1 MKRTDLKKADWDV
14 IVVGAGIAGLGVAR
28 ALVLKKKR
36 VLVLEKPVRGASS
49 SNASGILDP
58 FVDLDFRPSI
68 LGVTIPALKG
78 YGRWIKQIE
87 KATGFSTG
95 YEKRPLL
102 YTATSKAEE
111 TKLKRFLYIRGVRQ
125 VMRVRWLERDE
136 ILRLES
142 EIDSGVRG
150 GLYLPEVA
158 RVLPAKLMRTM
169 RAWLKK
175 QGVVFQSVSVAP
187 ELLIEKNRTL
197 GIKVGSRSFRAEK
210 VVGCLGAWASIEE
223 KQTGLRQPV
232 QAVRGQLAV
241 YRRKNPLKV
250 LLHTANGGYLIP
262 WAKERVLAGSTV
274 EKNRFDAITDKQG
287 LRQIHQHVIKML
299 PELADASPIQSWSG
313 IRPGSL
319 SGSPR
324 IGKTSVSGYY
334 VANGYYRCGIL
345 VGVYAG
351 ELLARL
357 MLTGKTPV
365 ELRPFKVKS

>member
-1 MKRTDLKKADWDV
+1 MNRKALKKSAWDA
-14 IVVGAGIAGLGVAR
+14 IVVGSGIAGLGVAR

-49 SNASGILDP
+49 PNASGILDP

-68 LGVTIPALKG
+68 LRMTIPALKG
-78 YGRWIKQIE
+78 YGRWIKKIE
-87 KATGFSTG
+87 NATGLSTG

-102 YTATSKAEE
+102 YTAASKAEE
-111 TKLKRFLYIRGVRQ
+111 IKLKRFLHIRGVRQ
-125 VMRVRWLERDE
+125 VMCVRWLERDE
-136 ILRLES
+136 ILRLEPGL
-142 EIDSGVRG
+142 DLRVRG

-169 RAWLKK
+169 RVWLKR
-175 QGVVFQSVSVAP
+175 QGVIFQSVSAAP
-187 ELLIEKNRTL
+187 ELLVKKNRTL
-197 GIKVGSRSFRAEK
+197 GIRAGSRSFRAEK
-210 VVGCLGAWASIEE
+210 VVGCLGAWARLEE

-241 YRRKNPLKV
+241 YRRKKPLKV
-250 LLHTANGGYLIP
+250 LLHTADGGYLIP

-274 EKNRFDAITDKQG
+274 EKNQFDAITDKQG
-287 LRQIHQHVIKML
+287 MNQIHRHVIRML

-313 IRPGSL
+313 IRPRSL

-324 IGKTSVSGYY
+324 IGKTTVSGYY

-351 ELLARL
+351 DLLVRL

-365 ELRPFKVKS
+365 ELQPFKVKS